1 MNAPGR
7 KMHRLIQREES
18 LLVMIDLQERLVP
31 AVAEREK
38 VVENAV
44 RLARFSRII
53 GLPVIV
59 TEQQKLGRTLPE
71 VVEALQNPD
80 VVAKVDFNCFGEVA
94 FVEKVRKLGPVNIVL
109 AGVESHICVAQ
120 TALFG
125 LSEHRIHVVA
135 DAVSSRTLQNK
146 EVALRRMEMEGA
158 VITSTEMLIYELL
171 QRAGTEEFREVLKL
185 VK

>member
-94 FVEKVRKLGPVNIVL
+94 FVDAARKQLVNSLSQGLAIPKAEVLSLLEK
-109 AGVESHICVAQ
+109 AGVEPQKRAE
-120 TALFG
+120 T
-125 LSEHRIHVVA
+125 LSLGDWARLE
-135 DAVSSRTLQNK
+135 RTFA
-146 EVALRRMEMEGA
+146 EV
-158 VITSTEMLIYELL
+158 
-171 QRAGTEEFREVLKL
+171 K
-185 VK
+185 K